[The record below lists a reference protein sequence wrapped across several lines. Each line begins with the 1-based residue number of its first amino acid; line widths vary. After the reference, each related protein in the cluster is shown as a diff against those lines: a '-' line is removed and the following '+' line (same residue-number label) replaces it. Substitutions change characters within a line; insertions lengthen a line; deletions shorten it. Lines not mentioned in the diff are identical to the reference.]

1 MEIFE
6 QYFYDINQFSR
17 TRQNN
22 FEYSNMLDILN
33 DKLDNFKISLET
45 TTIIDNLPGYGS
57 EFGSNLITG
66 DNSTFDTGVGTWAV
80 QADQGLVF
88 YNFGNLAVTTL
99 NGSGDG
105 NITNVVNTVDTSSAD
120 LFKIRATIDTTNLAA
135 GESAQVIFNNVFSQS
150 VAAGNIKTIE
160 FFASSSDDT
169 TTIILRL
176 NATVV
181 AEGGSTATFDNIQVF
196 GSNSSRVTV
205 DDNIVYRLGSVMFT
219 DDNNRTIEVQQVSK
233 KEFFDI
239 NSSPLTKPSTKQPIF
254 VKMSG
259 NSLSLHPSS
268 IASSTTVNFIRK
280 PNTVNWAY
288 NIVNEKALWNQTNT
302 VNFELHESEETALVN
317 RILEL
322 VGILLQKPELQ
333 ASGKDKVVTEIQQEK
348 A

>member
-1 MEIFE
+1 
-6 QYFYDINQFSR
+6 
-17 TRQNN
+17 
-22 FEYSNMLDILN
+22 
-33 DKLDNFKISLET
+33 
-45 TTIIDNLPGYGS
+45 
-57 EFGSNLITG
+57 
-66 DNSTFDTGVGTWAV
+66 
-80 QADQGLVF
+80 
-88 YNFGNLAVTTL
+88 
-99 NGSGDG
+99 
-105 NITNVVNTVDTSSAD
+105 
-120 LFKIRATIDTTNLAA
+120 
-135 GESAQVIFNNVFSQS
+135 
-150 VAAGNIKTIE
+150 
-160 FFASSSDDT
+160 
-169 TTIILRL
+169 
-176 NATVV
+176 
-181 AEGGSTATFDNIQVF
+181 
-196 GSNSSRVTV
+196 
-205 DDNIVYRLGSVMFT
+205 MFT

-268 IASSTTVNFIRK
+268 IASNTTVNFIRK

-302 VNFELHESEETALVN
+302 INFELHESEETALVN